1 MAKLTQNTR
10 SFFIISRGQ
19 RNAMLFLL
27 ALLLIMLLVYF
38 LLPLIIKPKSQ
49 TTSAFAEEV
58 RKFLESPV
66 KKNVGKNDLTPFPFD
81 PNTTT
86 REGFV
91 QLGLSEHQADMIIK
105 YVNAGGCFRSAEDFS
120 RIYSISDEEFEQ
132 LKPFI
137 SISSEFKPQIT
148 HTAKSE
154 RKLQPFPF
162 DPNIVDS
169 TEMHTMGF
177 TQSQIK
183 NILNYR
189 KSGGQFRVKKDL
201 SKLYTF
207 REEDYLAL
215 EKYILLPSADTLF
228 DTKKENLPK
237 AKVLIEINS
246 ADTMTLQQ
254 VAGIGPAFA
263 KRIVT
268 YRDKLGGFF
277 DKSQLLEVFG
287 MDTARYVQIAGH
299 LDIDETKIRKMNLN
313 KTGFKEMVA
322 HPYLEFY
329 IVKSIFDYKEGKG
342 KFDSVAELK
351 QIDLIYQ
358 QLYHKLAP
366 YFTLDEKPIEMK

>member
-1 MAKLTQNTR
+1 MARLTQNTR

-27 ALLLIMLLVYF
+27 ALLLILLLVYF
-38 LLPLIIKPKSQ
+38 LLPLIIKP
-49 TTSAFAEEV
+49 TSHTPVAFAEEV

-66 KKNVGKNDLTPFPFD
+66 EQNVDKKNLTPFPFD

-91 QLGLSEHQADMIIK
+91 QLGLSEYQADMIIR

-137 SISSEFKPQIT
+137 SISREFQPQVT
-148 HTAKSE
+148 QTAKSE

-215 EKYILLPSADTLF
+215 EKYILLPSTDTLF

-299 LDIDETKIRKMNLN
+299 LDLDVTKIRRMDLN

-366 YFTLDEKPIEMK
+366 YFTLDENPIEMK

>member
-1 MAKLTQNTR
+1 LARLTQNIR

-66 KKNVGKNDLTPFPFD
+66 KQNVDKKNLTPFPFD

-91 QLGLSEHQADMIIK
+91 QLGLSEYQADMIIR

-120 RIYSISDEEFEQ
+120 RIYSISEEEFEQ

-137 SISSEFKPQIT
+137 SISREFQPQVT
-148 HTAKSE
+148 QTAKSE

-215 EKYILLPSADTLF
+215 EKYILLPSVDTLF

-287 MDTARYVQIAGH
+287 MDTARFVQIAGH
-299 LDIDETKIRKMNLN
+299 LDLDVTKIRRMDLN

-351 QIDLIYQ
+351 QIDLVYQ
-358 QLYHKLAP
+358 QLYQKLKH
-366 YFTLDEKPIEMK
+366 YFTVDEKPSVIK